1 MIALPR
7 DLALLGVLRRLRQQ
21 GGTGRVGSLVAHS
34 LGPSRSDSEDGLP
47 SWGAAGLP
55 QWSLGV
61 GGSWLRRSRL
71 LRSSAGANR
80 VRGPKGALVGAA
92 PVGRAAR
99 RRQSHGA
106 AGDRRCG
113 RGWERGERRIRMVR
127 VEGGGATAGSFLPV
141 LWASRIKWAS
151 QLGSCRSPV
160 SGSVY
165 RRTVRSIY

>member
-80 VRGPKGALVGAA
+80 VRGPSGALVGAA
-92 PVGRAAR
+92 TSGARGAR
-99 RRQSHGA
+99 RAGGRVTGRRETEDA
-106 AGDRRCG
+106 A
-113 RGWERGERRIRMVR
+113 
-127 VEGGGATAGSFLPV
+127 EGGSEARGG
-141 LWASRIKWAS
+141 
-151 QLGSCRSPV
+151 
-160 SGSVY
+160 
-165 RRTVRSIY
+165 